1 MEFQKVQEMISKM
14 TGIEPGM
21 IAPERN
27 LFADL
32 GMDDCSVFELV
43 LELERHFEV
52 VIRRENMADWETV
65 EDVWQTVKGG

>member
-1 MEFQKVQEMISKM
+1 
-14 TGIEPGM
+14 M

-43 LELERHFEV
+43 LELERYFEI
-52 VIRRENMADWETV
+52 VIRREDMADWETV